1 MNKRK
6 YGFLFST
13 IYGLMAVIVI
23 VGAYLK
29 LNGYPYGQSFIIIG
43 TLTGL
48 ITLVVEN
55 FLLKKR
61 LKRFV
66 KETNR

>member
-1 MNKRK
+1 MNKK
-6 YGFLFST
+6 NYGFLFSI
-13 IYGLMAVIVI
+13 IYGLMAIIVI
-23 VGAYLK
+23 IGAYLK
-29 LNGYPYGQSFIIIG
+29 LNGYHYGQSFIIIG